1 MNPTVYD
8 DLERTLDA
16 EGPIAAVERLCASL
30 REEKD
35 YHSLFYALL
44 LRKRNELGVSPI
56 PTGPTADMPEGLV
69 VPYEDGIR
77 SAARE
82 VGGLFLQAGNLPQ
95 AFGYYRMIGE
105 MAPIRAALDA
115 LEPGED
121 EDIQSLVQIAF
132 YEGVHPRKGFEWAL
146 RRFGICNAIT
156 TLGGQDLPHSIEDK
170 QYCIQRLVR
179 ALHSELRERLVGEI
193 ERHDDGK
200 RPACDDAPPDTPGV
214 VLKLMEGR
222 AWLFAEDFYHIDMS
236 HLSSVV
242 QMSVHLPKCPE
253 LALVRE
259 LCAYGRHLSGK
270 FVGSGEPPFEDQ
282 YKAYDL
288 YATILQGDN
297 VEEALNYFR
306 QRAAEA
312 DPAEVGTY
320 PGEVLVN
327 LLLRLDRPKEA
338 LAVARKYLAGADS
351 RRLTCP
357 GVAEL
362 CQKVGDYRTLAEAA
376 RAQND
381 VVHFLAGMIA
391 ARK

>member
-8 DLERTLDA
+8 DLSRTLTA
-16 EGPIAAVERLCASL
+16 EGPAAAVERLCTTL

-44 LRKRNELGVSPI
+44 LRKRQELGVSPI
-56 PTGPTADMPEGLV
+56 PTGPSADLPDAAVG
-69 VPYEDGIR
+69 PYEEGIR

-82 VGGLFLQAGNLPQ
+82 VGGLFLKEGNLPQ

-105 MAPIRAALDA
+105 LAPVRDALDA
-115 LEPGED
+115 LEPGAD
-121 EDIQSLVQIAF
+121 EDVQPLVQIAF

-156 TLGGQDLPHSIEDK
+156 TLGGQELPHSTEDK

-179 ALHSELRERLVGEI
+179 ALHSELRERLVAEI
-193 ERHDDGK
+193 ERHEGK
-200 RPACDDAPPDTPGV
+200 APEAPDAPGV
-214 VLKLMEGR
+214 ILKLMEGR
-222 AWLFAEDFYHIDMS
+222 DWLFADDFYHIDMS

-242 QMSVHLPKCPE
+242 QMSINLPKCPE
-253 LALVRE
+253 LALARE
-259 LCAYGRHLSGK
+259 LCAYGQHLSSK
-270 FVGSGEPPFEDQ
+270 FIGAGEPPFEDQ

-288 YATILQGDN
+288 YLTVLQGEN

-306 QRAAEA
+306 KRADEA
-312 DPAEVGTY
+312 NPEEVGTY
-320 PGEVLVN
+320 PAEVLVN
-327 LLLRLDRPKEA
+327 LLLRLERPKEA
-338 LAVARKYLAGADS
+338 LMVARKYLVGVDS

-376 RAQND
+376 REQND
-381 VVHFLAGMIA
+381 VVHYLAGMIA
-391 ARK
+391 AGK